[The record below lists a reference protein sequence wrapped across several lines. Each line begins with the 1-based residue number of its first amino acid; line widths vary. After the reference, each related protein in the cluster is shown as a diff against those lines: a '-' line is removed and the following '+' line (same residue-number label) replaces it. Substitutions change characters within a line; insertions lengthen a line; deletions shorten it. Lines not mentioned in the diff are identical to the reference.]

1 MVLVWVGFAD
11 SSRVHVNLQA
21 FQEWHEKQ
29 QTMALEPNDY
39 SPSNGDFNVRIYGF
53 GIVAVDGGWEI
64 IHIYHYRDKFR
75 VTRTLS

>member
-1 MVLVWVGFAD
+1 
-11 SSRVHVNLQA
+11 
-21 FQEWHEKQ
+21 
-29 QTMALEPNDY
+29 MALEPNDY